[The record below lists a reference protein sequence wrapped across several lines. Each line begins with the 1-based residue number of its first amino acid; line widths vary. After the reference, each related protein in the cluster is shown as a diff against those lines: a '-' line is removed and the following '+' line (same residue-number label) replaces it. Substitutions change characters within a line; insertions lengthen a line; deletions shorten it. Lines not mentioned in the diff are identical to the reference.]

1 MYYAVIDCCSSN
13 ELYRKQSKAEDILT
27 TARNS
32 WTEKSV
38 SPRIM

>member
-1 MYYAVIDCCSSN
+1 MLLLIAVDN